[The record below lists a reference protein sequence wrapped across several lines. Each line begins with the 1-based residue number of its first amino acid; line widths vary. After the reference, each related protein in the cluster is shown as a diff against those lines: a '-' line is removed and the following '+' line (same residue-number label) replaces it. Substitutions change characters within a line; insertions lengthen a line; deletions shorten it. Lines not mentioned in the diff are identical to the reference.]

1 MKSRSCLQYLKAVR
15 ELEKFKALSKGKKT
29 AVIVGAIA
37 VVLAIAL
44 IVYFLVR
51 PEPGTPVT
59 LVGVQ
64 KGDIQQELIATGT
77 VESDNQTDF
86 SLLEGTK
93 VLTVNVKVGDHVKKG
108 DVLATFDAS
117 SLSGKLSER
126 QTAYNEA
133 LKTYNNSLTAASE
146 AKNKLPQVN
155 KEIKELE
162 AKVEK
167 LTKEANANKTQ
178 PTTSAQKETTE
189 ATTTPNTLQGQIQAI
204 IDRLLGANGSASQ
217 IQKLM
222 EQLTQMANGG
232 FDLSAMA
239 GSGSTELI
247 QAQMDLAQLKLQ
259 KTTLEAQ
266 QGNTLSSTYK
276 LVVDASKKSL
286 DEMDA
291 MVASLKSG
299 WVAQDDG
306 VVTAVN
312 IQAGETYQG
321 GGASSSSNSLD
332 ISSILQA
339 VSGGTDLDSLMNTLT
354 SLGSGGNVGMTVEN
368 YGQFY
373 VSFSLDKYDV
383 LKIKT
388 GMPAMISTA
397 SGELEGS
404 VSFISPVASSSGGG
418 LDLSSL
424 AGSLTGAGASSSIPA
439 KVKINNPD
447 ASVIIG
453 VDVDISIQ
461 TDEAKGA
468 TLIPL
473 ESLLVEEGKKYV
485 FVYNKAED
493 TVTKKQ
499 VETGLV
505 SDTMYQIVSGVSAGE
520 QIVKSPAKTLTDGAR
535 VTIQAEGESV
545 SSSQKN

>member
-1 MKSRSCLQYLKAVR
+1 MKAVR

-37 VVLAIAL
+37 IVLVVAL

-59 LVGVQ
+59 LVSVQ

-77 VESDNQTDF
+77 IESDNQTDF

-126 QTAYNEA
+126 RTAYNEA
-133 LKTYNNSLTAASE
+133 LKTYNHSLTAASE
-146 AKNKLPQVN
+146 AKAKLPQVN

-167 LTKEANANKTQ
+167 LTKEAESQKAQ
-178 PTTSAQKETTE
+178 SPTSTQKETTE

-204 IDRLLGANGSASQ
+204 VDKLLGANGTTSQ

-222 EQLTQMANGG
+222 EQLNQMASGG

-239 GSGSTELI
+239 GSSSAELI
-247 QAQMDLAQLKLQ
+247 QAQMDLAQLKIQ

-266 QGNTLSSTYK
+266 QNNTLSSTYK

-286 DEMDA
+286 DEMED
-291 MVASLKSG
+291 MVASLRSG
-299 WVAQDDG
+299 WIAQDDG

-312 IQAGETYQG
+312 IKAGETYQG
-321 GGASSSSNSLD
+321 GGASSSSNSFD

-339 VSGGTDLDSLMNTLT
+339 VSGGTDLNSLMNTLT

-383 LKIKT
+383 LKVKT
-388 GMPAMISTA
+388 GMPAVITTA
-397 SGELEGS
+397 SGELEGV
-404 VSFISPVASSSGGG
+404 VSFISPVASSGGG

-424 AGSLTGAGASSSIPA
+424 AGSLTGAGTSSSIPA

-453 VDVDISIQ
+453 VDVDVSIQ

-485 FVYNKAED
+485 FVYHEAEE
-493 TVTKKQ
+493 TVTKKE
-499 VETGLV
+499 VGTGLV
-505 SDTMYQIVSGVSAGE
+505 SDTMYQITSGVSAGE
-520 QIVKSPAKTLTDGAR
+520 QIVKNPSKTLADGAR
-535 VTIQAEGESV
+535 VTIQEEGENV

>member
-1 MKSRSCLQYLKAVR
+1 M
-15 ELEKFKALSKGKKT
+15 EKFKALSKGKKT

-37 VVLAIAL
+37 IVLVVAL

-59 LVGVQ
+59 LVSVQ

-77 VESDNQTDF
+77 IESDNQTDF

-126 QTAYNEA
+126 RTAYNEA
-133 LKTYNNSLTAASE
+133 LKTYNHSLTAASE
-146 AKNKLPQVN
+146 AKAKLPQVN

-167 LTKEANANKTQ
+167 LTKEAESQKAQ
-178 PTTSAQKETTE
+178 SPTSTQKETTE

-204 IDRLLGANGSASQ
+204 VDKLLGANGTTSQ

-222 EQLTQMANGG
+222 EQLNQMASGG

-239 GSGSTELI
+239 GSSSAELI
-247 QAQMDLAQLKLQ
+247 QAQMDLAQLKIQ

-266 QGNTLSSTYK
+266 QNNTLSSTYK

-286 DEMDA
+286 DEMED
-291 MVASLKSG
+291 MVASLRSG
-299 WVAQDDG
+299 WIAQDDG

-312 IQAGETYQG
+312 IKAGETYQG
-321 GGASSSSNSLD
+321 GGASSSSNSFD

-339 VSGGTDLDSLMNTLT
+339 VSGGTDLNSLMNTLT

-383 LKIKT
+383 LKVKT
-388 GMPAMISTA
+388 GMPAVITTA
-397 SGELEGS
+397 SGELEGV
-404 VSFISPVASSSGGG
+404 VSFISGCILRRRV
-418 LDLSSL
+418 
-424 AGSLTGAGASSSIPA
+424 GSQFSCRFFNRCRHLQQHP
-439 KVKINNPD
+439 
-447 ASVIIG
+447 
-453 VDVDISIQ
+453 
-461 TDEAKGA
+461 
-468 TLIPL
+468 
-473 ESLLVEEGKKYV
+473 GKS
-485 FVYNKAED
+485 ED
-493 TVTKKQ
+493 Q
-499 VETGLV
+499 
-505 SDTMYQIVSGVSAGE
+505 
-520 QIVKSPAKTLTDGAR
+520 
-535 VTIQAEGESV
+535 
-545 SSSQKN
+545 

>member
-1 MKSRSCLQYLKAVR
+1 M
-15 ELEKFKALSKGKKT
+15 EKFKALSKGKKT
-29 AVIVGAIA
+29 AVITGAIA
-37 VVLAIAL
+37 VLLVIAL

-59 LVGVQ
+59 LVSVQ
-64 KGDIQQELIATGT
+64 QGDIQQELIATGK

-93 VLTVNVKVGDHVKKG
+93 ILTVNVKVGDHVKKG

-117 SLSGKLSER
+117 SLSGKLNER
-126 QTAYNEA
+126 RTAYQEA

-146 AKNKLPQVN
+146 AKTKLPQVN
-155 KEIKELE
+155 QEIESLE
-162 AKVEK
+162 AKVRK
-167 LTKEANANKTQ
+167 LTEEAKAKKTQ
-178 PTTSAQKETTE
+178 TTTSAQKEATE

-204 IDRLLGANGSASQ
+204 IDKLLGANGTASQ

-239 GSGSTELI
+239 GSASTELL

-259 KTTLEAQ
+259 KTALEAQ
-266 QGNTLSSTYK
+266 QSNTLSSTYK

-286 DEMDA
+286 DEMET
-291 MVASLKSG
+291 MVSSLKSG

-312 IQAGETYQG
+312 IKAGETYQG
-321 GGASSSSNSLD
+321 GGAAASSSFD

-339 VSGGTDLDSLMNTLT
+339 VSGGTDLSSLMNTLT

-388 GMPAMISTA
+388 GMPAMITTA
-397 SGELEGS
+397 SGELSGE
-404 VSFISPVASSSGGG
+404 VSFISPVASSGGG
-418 LDLSSL
+418 LDLSAL
-424 AGSLTGAGASSSIPA
+424 AGSLTGAGTSSSIPA

-453 VDVDISIQ
+453 VDVDVSVQ

-473 ESLLVEEGKKYV
+473 ESLLVEEGQKYV
-485 FVYNKAED
+485 FVYNEAEE

-520 QIVKSPAKTLTDGAR
+520 QIVKSPSKTLADGSR

-545 SSSQKN
+545 SSSENN

>member
-1 MKSRSCLQYLKAVR
+1 MKAVR

-37 VVLAIAL
+37 IVLVVAL
-44 IVYFLVR
+44 IIYFLVR

-59 LVGVQ
+59 LVSVQ

-77 VESDNQTDF
+77 VESDNQTNF
-86 SLLEGTK
+86 NLLEGTK
-93 VLTVNVKVGDHVKKG
+93 VLSVNVKVGDHVKKG

-126 QTAYNEA
+126 RTAYNEA
-133 LKTYNNSLTAASE
+133 LKTYNNSMTAASE
-146 AKNKLPQVN
+146 AKTKLPQVN

-162 AKVEK
+162 AKIEK
-167 LTKEANANKTQ
+167 LTKEANANKATQ
-178 PTTSAQKETTE
+178 TTTSAQKETTE

-204 IDRLLGANGSASQ
+204 VDKLLGANGSASQ
-217 IQKLM
+217 IQKLIN
-222 EQLTQMANGG
+222 QLTQMANSG

-239 GSGSTELI
+239 GSSSTELI

-266 QGNTLSSTYK
+266 QSNTLASTYR

-286 DEMDA
+286 DEMES

-299 WVAQDDG
+299 WIAQDDG

-312 IQAGETYQG
+312 IKAGETYQG
-321 GGASSSSNSLD
+321 GGASSASNSFD

-339 VSGGTDLDSLMNTLT
+339 VSGGTDINSLMNTLT

-388 GMPAMISTA
+388 GMPAVITTA
-397 SGELEGS
+397 SGELEGE
-404 VSFISPVASSSGGG
+404 VSFISPVASSGGG

-424 AGSLTGAGASSSIPA
+424 AGSLTGAGTSSSIPA
-439 KVKINNPD
+439 KVKIHNPD

-453 VDVDISIQ
+453 VDVDVSIQ

-485 FVYNKAED
+485 FVYHEAEK
-493 TVTKKQ
+493 TVTKKE

-505 SDTMYQIVSGVSAGE
+505 SDTMYQITSGVSAGE
-520 QIVKSPAKTLTDGAR
+520 QIVKSPSKTLVDGAR
-535 VTIQAEGESV
+535 VTIQKEGENV

>member
-1 MKSRSCLQYLKAVR
+1 MKAVR

-44 IVYFLVR
+44 VIYFLVR

-59 LVGVQ
+59 LVSVQ
-64 KGDIQQELIATGT
+64 QGDIQQELIASGT
-77 VESDNQTDF
+77 VESDNQTNF

-126 QTAYNEA
+126 RAAYNEA
-133 LKTYNNSLTAASE
+133 LQTYNNSLTAASE
-146 AKNKLPQVN
+146 AKAKLPQVN
-155 KEIKELE
+155 ADIAELE
-162 AKVEK
+162 KKIEA
-167 LTKEANANKTQ
+167 LTQQAQAAQTTTQ
-178 PTTSAQKETTE
+178 AAASEQTQVATE

-204 IDRLLGANGSASQ
+204 IDKLLGANGTVSQ

-222 EQLTQMANGG
+222 EQLTQMAENG
-232 FDLSAMA
+232 FDLSSMA
-239 GSGSTELI
+239 SSASTELI
-247 QAQMDLAQLKLQ
+247 QAQMDLAQLKIQ

-266 QGNTLSSTYK
+266 QNGTLSRTYK

-286 DEMDA
+286 DEMEA
-291 MVASLKSG
+291 MVESLRNG
-299 WVAQDDG
+299 WVAEDDG

-312 IQAGETYQG
+312 ITAGETYQG
-321 GGASSSSNSLD
+321 GGASAATSSFD

-354 SLGSGGNVGMTVEN
+354 SLGTGANVGMTVEN

-373 VSFSLDKYDV
+373 ASFSLDKYDV
-383 LKIKT
+383 LKVKT
-388 GMPAMISTA
+388 GMPAVITTA
-397 SGELEGS
+397 SGDLDGE
-404 VSFISPVASSSGGG
+404 VSFISPVASSGGG
-418 LDLSSL
+418 LDLSNL
-424 AGSLTGAGASSSIPA
+424 AGSLTGAGSSSSIPA

-453 VDVDISIQ
+453 VDVDIAIQ
-461 TDEAKGA
+461 TDEAVGA

-485 FVYNKAED
+485 FIYNEEEG
-493 TVTKKQ
+493 TVAKTE

-505 SDTMYQIVSGVSAGE
+505 SDTMYQILSGVSVGDH
-520 QIVKSPAKTLTDGAR
+520 IVRTPSKTLADGAR
-535 VTIQAEGESV
+535 VTVQEEGESV
-545 SSSQKN
+545 VSSETN

>member
-1 MKSRSCLQYLKAVR
+1 MKAVR

-44 IVYFLVR
+44 VIYFLVR

-59 LVGVQ
+59 LVSVQ
-64 KGDIQQELIATGT
+64 QGDIQQELIASGT
-77 VESDNQTDF
+77 VESDNQTNF

-126 QTAYNEA
+126 RAAYNEA
-133 LKTYNNSLTAASE
+133 LQTYNNSLTAASE
-146 AKNKLPQVN
+146 AKAKLPQVN
-155 KEIKELE
+155 ADIAELE
-162 AKVEK
+162 KKIEA
-167 LTKEANANKTQ
+167 LTQQAQAAQTTTQ
-178 PTTSAQKETTE
+178 AAASEQTQAATE

-204 IDRLLGANGSASQ
+204 IDKLLGANGTVSQ

-222 EQLTQMANGG
+222 EQLTQMAENG
-232 FDLSAMA
+232 FDLSSMA
-239 GSGSTELI
+239 SSASTELI
-247 QAQMDLAQLKLQ
+247 QAQMDLAQLKIQ

-266 QGNTLSSTYK
+266 QNGTLSRTYK

-286 DEMDA
+286 DEMEA
-291 MVASLKSG
+291 MVESLRNG
-299 WVAQDDG
+299 WVAEDDG

-312 IQAGETYQG
+312 ITAGETYQG
-321 GGASSSSNSLD
+321 GGASAATSSFD

-354 SLGSGGNVGMTVEN
+354 SLGTGANVGMTVEN

-373 VSFSLDKYDV
+373 ASFSLDKYDV
-383 LKIKT
+383 LKVKT
-388 GMPAMISTA
+388 GMPAVITTA
-397 SGELEGS
+397 SGDLDGE
-404 VSFISPVASSSGGG
+404 VSFISPVASSGGG
-418 LDLSSL
+418 LDLSNL
-424 AGSLTGAGASSSIPA
+424 AGSLTGAGSSSSIPA

-453 VDVDISIQ
+453 VDVDIAIQ
-461 TDEAKGA
+461 TDEAVGA

-485 FVYNKAED
+485 FIYNEEEG
-493 TVTKKQ
+493 TVAKTE

-505 SDTMYQIVSGVSAGE
+505 SDTMYQILSGVSVGDH
-520 QIVKSPAKTLTDGAR
+520 IVRTPSKTLADGAR
-535 VTIQAEGESV
+535 VTVQEEGESV
-545 SSSQKN
+545 VSSETN

>member
-1 MKSRSCLQYLKAVR
+1 MKAVR

-37 VVLAIAL
+37 IVLVVAL
-44 IVYFLVR
+44 IIYFLVR

-59 LVGVQ
+59 LVSVQ

-117 SLSGKLSER
+117 SLSGKLNER
-126 QTAYNEA
+126 RTAYNEA
-133 LKTYNNSLTAASE
+133 LKTYNNSMTAASE
-146 AKNKLPQVN
+146 AKTKLPQVN

-162 AKVEK
+162 AKIEK
-167 LTKEANANKTQ
+167 LTKEANANKATQ
-178 PTTSAQKETTE
+178 TTTSAQKETTE

-204 IDRLLGANGSASQ
+204 VDKLLGANGSASQ
-217 IQKLM
+217 IQKLIN
-222 EQLTQMANGG
+222 QLTQMANSG

-239 GSGSTELI
+239 GSSSTELI

-266 QGNTLSSTYK
+266 QSNTLASTYR

-286 DEMDA
+286 DEMES

-299 WVAQDDG
+299 WIAQDDG

-312 IQAGETYQG
+312 IKAGETYQG
-321 GGASSSSNSLD
+321 GGASSASNSFD

-339 VSGGTDLDSLMNTLT
+339 VSGGTDINSLMNTLT

-388 GMPAMISTA
+388 GMPAVITTA
-397 SGELEGS
+397 SGELEGE
-404 VSFISPVASSSGGG
+404 VSFISPVASSGGG

-424 AGSLTGAGASSSIPA
+424 AGSLTGAGTSSSIPA
-439 KVKINNPD
+439 KVKIHNPD

-453 VDVDISIQ
+453 VDVDVSIQ

-485 FVYNKAED
+485 FVYHEAEK
-493 TVTKKQ
+493 TVTKKE

-505 SDTMYQIVSGVSAGE
+505 SDTMYQITSGVSAGE
-520 QIVKSPAKTLTDGAR
+520 QIVKSPSKTLVDGAR
-535 VTIQAEGESV
+535 VTIQKEGENV

>member
-1 MKSRSCLQYLKAVR
+1 MKAVR

-37 VVLAIAL
+37 IVLVVAL

-59 LVGVQ
+59 LVSVQ

-117 SLSGKLSER
+117 SLSGKLNER
-126 QTAYNEA
+126 RTAYNEA

-146 AKNKLPQVN
+146 AKAKLPQIN
-155 KEIKELE
+155 KEIKQLE

-167 LTKEANANKTQ
+167 LTKEANANKTHT
-178 PTTSAQKETTE
+178 TTSAQQETTE

-204 IDRLLGANGSASQ
+204 VDKLLGANGSASQ
-217 IQKLM
+217 IQKLIN
-222 EQLTQMANGG
+222 QLTQMANSG

-239 GSGSTELI
+239 GSSSTELI
-247 QAQMDLAQLKLQ
+247 QAQMYLAQLKLQ

-266 QGNTLSSTYK
+266 QSNTLASTYR

-286 DEMDA
+286 DEMES

-299 WVAQDDG
+299 WIAQDDG

-312 IQAGETYQG
+312 IKAGETYQG
-321 GGASSSSNSLD
+321 GGVSSASNSFD

-339 VSGGTDLDSLMNTLT
+339 VSGGTDINSLMNTLT

-388 GMPAMISTA
+388 GMPAVITTA
-397 SGELEGS
+397 SGELEGE
-404 VSFISPVASSSGGG
+404 VSFISPVASSGGG

-424 AGSLTGAGASSSIPA
+424 AGSLTGAGTSSSIPA
-439 KVKINNPD
+439 KVKIHNPD

-453 VDVDISIQ
+453 VDVDVSIQ

-485 FVYNKAED
+485 FVYHEAEK
-493 TVTKKQ
+493 TVTKKE

-505 SDTMYQIVSGVSAGE
+505 SDTMYQITSGVSAGE
-520 QIVKSPAKTLTDGAR
+520 QIVKSPSKTLVDGAR
-535 VTIQAEGESV
+535 VTIQKEGENV

>member
-1 MKSRSCLQYLKAVR
+1 MKAVR

-37 VVLAIAL
+37 IVLVVAL
-44 IVYFLVR
+44 IIYFLVR

-59 LVGVQ
+59 LVSVQ

-77 VESDNQTDF
+77 VESDNQTNF
-86 SLLEGTK
+86 NLLEGTK
-93 VLTVNVKVGDHVKKG
+93 VLSVNVKVGDHVKKG

-126 QTAYNEA
+126 RTAYNEA
-133 LKTYNNSLTAASE
+133 LKTYNNSMTAASE
-146 AKNKLPQVN
+146 AKTKLPQVD

-162 AKVEK
+162 AKIEK
-167 LTKEANANKTQ
+167 LTKEANANKATQ
-178 PTTSAQKETTE
+178 TTTSAQKETTE

-204 IDRLLGANGSASQ
+204 VDKLLGANGSASQ
-217 IQKLM
+217 IQKLIN
-222 EQLTQMANGG
+222 QLTQMANSG

-239 GSGSTELI
+239 GSSSTELI

-266 QGNTLSSTYK
+266 QSNTLASTYR

-286 DEMDA
+286 DEMES

-299 WVAQDDG
+299 WIAQDDG

-312 IQAGETYQG
+312 IKAGETYQG
-321 GGASSSSNSLD
+321 GGASSASNSFD

-339 VSGGTDLDSLMNTLT
+339 VSGGTDINSLMNTLT

-388 GMPAMISTA
+388 GMPAVITTA
-397 SGELEGS
+397 SGELEGE
-404 VSFISPVASSSGGG
+404 VSFISPVASSGGG

-424 AGSLTGAGASSSIPA
+424 AGSLTGAGTSSSIPA
-439 KVKINNPD
+439 KVKIHNPD

-453 VDVDISIQ
+453 VDVDVSIQ

-485 FVYNKAED
+485 FVYHEAEK
-493 TVTKKQ
+493 TVTKKE

-505 SDTMYQIVSGVSAGE
+505 SDTMYQITSGVSAGE
-520 QIVKSPAKTLTDGAR
+520 QIVKSPSKTLVDGAR
-535 VTIQAEGESV
+535 VTIQKEGENV

>member
-1 MKSRSCLQYLKAVR
+1 MKAVR

-44 IVYFLVR
+44 VIYFLVR

-59 LVGVQ
+59 LVSVQ
-64 KGDIQQELIATGT
+64 QGDIQQELIASGT
-77 VESDNQTDF
+77 VESDNQTNF

-126 QTAYNEA
+126 RAAYNEA
-133 LKTYNNSLTAASE
+133 LQTYNNSLTAASE
-146 AKNKLPQVN
+146 AKAKLPQVN
-155 KEIKELE
+155 ADIAELE
-162 AKVEK
+162 KKIEA
-167 LTKEANANKTQ
+167 LTQQAQAAQTTTQ
-178 PTTSAQKETTE
+178 AAASEQTQAATE

-204 IDRLLGANGSASQ
+204 IDKLLGANGTVSQ

-222 EQLTQMANGG
+222 EQLTQMAENG
-232 FDLSAMA
+232 FDLSSMA
-239 GSGSTELI
+239 SSASTELI
-247 QAQMDLAQLKLQ
+247 QAQMDLAQLKIQ

-266 QGNTLSSTYK
+266 QNGTLSRTYK

-286 DEMDA
+286 DEMEA
-291 MVASLKSG
+291 MVESLRNG
-299 WVAQDDG
+299 WVAEDDG

-312 IQAGETYQG
+312 ITAGETYQG
-321 GGASSSSNSLD
+321 GGASAAASSFD

-354 SLGSGGNVGMTVEN
+354 SLGTGANVGMTVEN

-373 VSFSLDKYDV
+373 ASFSLDKYDV
-383 LKIKT
+383 LKVKT
-388 GMPAMISTA
+388 GMPAVITTA
-397 SGELEGS
+397 SGDLDGE
-404 VSFISPVASSSGGG
+404 VSFISPVASSGGG
-418 LDLSSL
+418 LDLSNL
-424 AGSLTGAGASSSIPA
+424 AGSLTGAGSSSSIPA

-453 VDVDISIQ
+453 VDVDIAIQ
-461 TDEAKGA
+461 TDEAVGA

-485 FVYNKAED
+485 FIYNEEEG
-493 TVTKKQ
+493 TVAKTE

-505 SDTMYQIVSGVSAGE
+505 SDTMYQILSGVSVGDH
-520 QIVKSPAKTLTDGAR
+520 IVRTPSKTLADGAR
-535 VTIQAEGESV
+535 VTVQEEGESV
-545 SSSQKN
+545 VSSETN

>member
-1 MKSRSCLQYLKAVR
+1 M
-15 ELEKFKALSKGKKT
+15 EKFRALSKGKKT
-29 AVIVGAIA
+29 AVIVGAVAI
-37 VVLAIAL
+37 VLVIAL
-44 IVYFLVR
+44 IIYFLVR

-77 VESDNQTDF
+77 VESDHQTNF
-86 SLLEGTK
+86 NLLEGTK
-93 VLTVNVKVGDHVKKG
+93 VLSVNVKVGDHVKKG

-126 QTAYNEA
+126 RTAYNEA

-146 AKNKLPQVN
+146 AKTKLPQVN
-155 KEIKELE
+155 KEIKALE
-162 AKVEK
+162 AKIEK

-178 PTTSAQKETTE
+178 TTTSAQRETTE

-204 IDRLLGANGSASQ
+204 VDKLLGANGSASQ

-222 EQLTQMANGG
+222 DQLTQMANSG

-239 GSGSTELI
+239 GSSSTELI

-266 QGNTLSSTYK
+266 QSNALSSTYK

-286 DEMDA
+286 DEMES

-312 IQAGETYQG
+312 IKAGETYQG
-321 GGASSSSNSLD
+321 GGQSSASGSLD

-339 VSGGTDLDSLMNTLT
+339 VSGGTDLNSLMNTLT

-388 GMPAMISTA
+388 GMPAVITTA
-397 SGELEGS
+397 SGELEGE
-404 VSFISPVASSSGGG
+404 VSFISPVASSGGG

-424 AGSLTGAGASSSIPA
+424 AGTLTGAGTSSSIPA
-439 KVKINNPD
+439 KVRINNPD

-453 VDVDISIQ
+453 VDVDVSIQ

-485 FVYNKAED
+485 FVYNEAED
-493 TVTKKQ
+493 TVTKKE

-505 SDTMYQIVSGVSAGE
+505 SDTMYQIISGVSVGD
-520 QIVKSPAKTLTDGAR
+520 QIVKSPSKTLVDGAR
-535 VTIQAEGESV
+535 VTVQEEGESV
-545 SSSQKN
+545 SSSQNN